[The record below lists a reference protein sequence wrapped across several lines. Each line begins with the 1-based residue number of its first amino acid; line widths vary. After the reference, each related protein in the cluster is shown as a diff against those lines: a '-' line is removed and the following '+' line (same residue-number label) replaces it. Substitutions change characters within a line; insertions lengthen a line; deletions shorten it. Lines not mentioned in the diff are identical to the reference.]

1 MCVDY
6 LIMAGIEELELP
18 RALLAR
24 IVKAAL
30 PDGTLLQKDAKN
42 AMSKASTI
50 FVSYL
55 TAAAID
61 VATSAKHKSL
71 ASDDVFQA
79 LHILDFDRFVPMIKD
94 QLSTRK
100 LASHSSATS
109 MTQLS
114 PTGHSISNHSS
125 HPM

>member
-1 MCVDY
+1 
-6 LIMAGIEELELP
+6 MAGIEELELP

-24 IVKAAL
+24 IVKATL

-61 VATSAKHKSL
+61 IAASAKHKSL
-71 ASDDVFQA
+71 TSDDVFQA
-79 LHILDFDRFVPMIKD
+79 LNILNFDRFVSTIKD

-100 LASHSSATS
+100 LTSHSPATS
-109 MTQLS
+109 VAQLS
-114 PTGHSISNHSS
+114 SIGHLISNHSS
-125 HPM
+125 QSL